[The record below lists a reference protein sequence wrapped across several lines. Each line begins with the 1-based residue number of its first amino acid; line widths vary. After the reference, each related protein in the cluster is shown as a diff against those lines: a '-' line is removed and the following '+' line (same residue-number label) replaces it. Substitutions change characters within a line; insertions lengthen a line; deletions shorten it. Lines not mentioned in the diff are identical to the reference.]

1 MSYYYSRSDD
11 LKINRL
17 PSGLFFRVDHA
28 EQLVQPPLIR
38 SRDVGQ
44 SGTSHHEVNYNNFVV
59 PQYRSTKND
68 NELYLPLLEVSV
80 EVDVVATIAWT
91 KLTQTFKNQATHP
104 IKEATYCFPLY
115 DKSTVTAFTCTI
127 GSDKV
132 LKGIVKPKTQAKA
145 EFKEAVARQQS
156 CCAP

>member
-17 PSGLFFRVDHA
+17 PSGLFFRVDEA
-28 EQLVQPPLIR
+28 EQLVQPPPMR

-44 SGTSHHEVNYNNFVV
+44 SGISHHEVNYNNFVV